1 MKYLISIAWIVFAAL
16 AYFLH
21 PDNLSWIVFCA
32 IAAFFSLPAL
42 TTTVTKTT
50 YVTNNQRGE
59 DE

>member
-50 YVTNNQRGE
+50 YVTKEGKNE
-59 DE
+59 